1 MTLKTN
7 LLLLS
12 YLVFIHSTLF
22 HSFDPRFKKN
32 TNVLEF
38 QKRDNFADQTHFVYL
53 IELQKEKTEK
63 KNSFENYYCLII
75 LRTISAAKTIV
86 ILFKYMF

>member
-53 IELQKEKTEK
+53 IELQKK
-63 KNSFENYYCLII
+63 KQKKLSFENYYCLII

-86 ILFKYMF
+86 ILLKYMF